1 LGGLA
6 SAVSIGEET
15 FSLSLIFFFI
25 WPGNFG
31 VLEKRSQTFPK
42 LREHLLVV
50 RGSGVFSLRGGKGG
64 KQFAA
69 LRQPLSGK
77 ATVAAALAGAWR
89 KDVAGKRLPQSPPT
103 ARPLLGC
110 LSTVVSGKNF
120 YNRVTKING
129 ARSKILPA
137 IFRR

>member
-1 LGGLA
+1 
-6 SAVSIGEET
+6 
-15 FSLSLIFFFI
+15 
-25 WPGNFG
+25 
-31 VLEKRSQTFPK
+31 VLEKLSQTFPK

-69 LRQPLSGK
+69 LRQYLSGK

-89 KDVAGKRLPQSPPT
+89 KDVAGERLPQSPPT
-103 ARPLLGC
+103 ARPLPGC